1 MSLQDRLN
9 AIKPAVPRIQTDLSP
24 SSGSSSG
31 QVGIENGQLE
41 DMQTPIAR
49 THLSALAG
57 RLTPI
62 ASQEGSSREDVSSES
77 SGVRAKPLGPRDQ
90 YSSSSPTTVPAAAA
104 AYGNKVSPAIQLDD
118 DDSADAS
125 DEDESSD
132 EETLAQLKT
141 RASRSTLNLSRPPPM
156 HVQDDAS
163 SVGSSPRTARAR
175 LVSPSLNDLALGPVT
190 SRMSSSSSPSVP
202 KMSISPSESMNL
214 IRPGML
220 HNQSSR
226 SSLTPSNASAPG
238 VGAMVTSPSAKSV
251 SFADH
256 DHSRSAAPG
265 IAHHAPGQT
274 QMQPTPATT
283 RGRTAYSMHEAHTTA
298 SPASSQ
304 SGLTG
309 DSAQGPMTPG
319 EGSVVSMHRSR
330 ERPGVSFSRHT
341 MYTTQ
346 PC

>member
-1 MSLQDRLN
+1 VRLSLQDRLN

-24 SSGSSSG
+24 SSGSSPG

-77 SGVRAKPLGPRDQ
+77 SGVRAKPFGPRDQ
-90 YSSSSPTTVPAAAA
+90 YPSSSPTTVSAAAA

-175 LVSPSLNDLALGPVT
+175 LVSPSLDDLAQGPVT

-202 KMSISPSESMNL
+202 QMSISPSESMNF

-238 VGAMVTSPSAKSV
+238 MGAMVTSPSAKSV

-256 DHSRSAAPG
+256 DNNRTAPG
-265 IAHHAPGQT
+265 IAHHAPSHT
-274 QMQPTPATT
+274 QMQPAPAT
-283 RGRTAYSMHEAHTTA
+283 RGRTAYSMHEAQTTA

-309 DSAQGPMTPG
+309 DSVQGPMTPG